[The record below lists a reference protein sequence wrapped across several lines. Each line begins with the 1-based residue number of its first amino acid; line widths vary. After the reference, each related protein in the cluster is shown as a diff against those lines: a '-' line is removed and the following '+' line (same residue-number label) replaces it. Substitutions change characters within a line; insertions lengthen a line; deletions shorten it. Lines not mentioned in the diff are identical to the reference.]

1 MQWITAS
8 ELEWAYT
15 NREKYIGV
23 CGEFIHVDEY
33 PYILWVIRETN
44 FTWED
49 CVDTV
54 EVITRCQEAIR
65 KGVSREEIVEELKE
79 SNRIRLELL

>member
-1 MQWITAS
+1 MQWITAP
-8 ELEWAYT
+8 ELEWAYQ

-23 CGEFIHVDEY
+23 CGEFIHVNEY
-33 PYILWVIRETN
+33 PYILWVIRHTRFN
-44 FTWED
+44 MYD

-65 KGVSREEIVEELKE
+65 KGVPREEIVEELKE

>member
-1 MQWITAS
+1 LQWITAS
-8 ELEWAYT
+8 ELEWAYQ
-15 NREKYIGV
+15 NREEYVGV
-23 CGEFIHVDEY
+23 CGEFIHVSEY
-33 PYILWVIRETN
+33 PYILWVIRETK

-49 CVDTV
+49 CVDTA

-65 KGVSREEIVEELKE
+65 KGRSKEEIVEELKE